1 MKAYRWYGGKL
12 RMVNILNF
20 LIPEHKIYAEL
31 FMGAASLYLNH
42 PRSKVEI
49 LNDLDADVSGFWK
62 TLADRELGKKLVEQL
77 CNLKYEKAVFDEAL
91 KHRNN
96 HFRGLDDVQ
105 KAVAIYVLI
114 SQSFNATRRNFSK
127 TGYRDTET
135 YQTDIK
141 GNLPEVYERLEGV
154 EVLNENGIDLV
165 ERFSDN
171 AEAFLFLDPP
181 YRHDLRGK
189 GATSAYAC
197 ELPHCEQVRLLK
209 TIRHAKCK
217 ILLCG
222 YKSEKNDLYDTYLL
236 PHGWKCYRLCEVVK
250 ACQVSRTVK
259 DMAQEY
265 VWVNYELPKLAKF
278 VINTKECS
286 SL

>member
-1 MKAYRWYGGKL
+1 M
-12 RMVNILNF
+12 
-20 LIPEHKIYAEL
+20 PEHETYAEL

-42 PRSKVEI
+42 PRSPVEI
-49 LNDLDADVSGFWK
+49 INDLDSDLAMFWK
-62 TLADRELGKKLVEQL
+62 TLADRKQGKKLVELL
-77 CNLKYEKAVFDEAL
+77 CNLQYDKTVFDEAL

-114 SQSFNATRRNFSK
+114 SQSFNATRKNFSR
-127 TGYRDTET
+127 TGYKDTET
-135 YQTDIK
+135 YQADIIS
-141 GNLPEVYERLEGV
+141 NLPAVYERLAGV
-154 EVLNENGIDLV
+154 EVLNKNAIDLI
-165 ERFSDN
+165 EKFSENED
-171 AEAFLFLDPP
+171 AFLFLDPP

-209 TIRHAKCK
+209 AIRHAKCK

-250 ACQVSRTVK
+250 ACQVSKVK

-278 VINTKECS
+278 VINTTECS